1 MSTYLKFILIAA
13 LFITT
18 GAASVFGQSQE
29 SSPSTTDQKTVEQT
43 TNKEVKKSSESSTE
57 KSSESS
63 SDSSGSQTTDNNIAT
78 AESEPAVQS
87 SSESSATNSTEESTT
102 KQPAAA
108 EVTTESS
115 DVNSRPAATVNA
127 AEPANQSAPAP
138 ETQNAAKPEPAAM
151 QADQMKINGQLISY
165 SNAGQGSGQ
174 GIIDANPNQVATW
187 GGASV
192 QSGNDGSN
200 THFIGH
206 NPGIFNVLFSLGNGA
221 AIDVSDSSNNVTSY
235 TVSQIVTVD
244 DSGMAADGTD
254 YWDQITGSGGGERI
268 TLQTCINDDY
278 NLIVFASK

>member
-1 MSTYLKFILIAA
+1 MSTYLKFIVIAA

-18 GAASVFGQSQE
+18 GAVSVFGQSQE
-29 SSPSTTDQKTVEQT
+29 SSPSTTDQKIVEQST
-43 TNKEVKKSSESSTE
+43 SKEVRKSSESSTE
-57 KSSESS
+57 KSSEISSESS
-63 SDSSGSQTTDNNIAT
+63 SSQTAASNPAT
-78 AESEPAVQS
+78 TESESAVQS

-102 KQPAAA
+102 TQPAA
-108 EVTTESS
+108 EVTTETSEA
-115 DVNSRPAATVNA
+115 NSRPAPTVNA
-127 AEPANQSAPAP
+127 AEPANQSTPSP
-138 ETQNAAKPEPAAM
+138 ETQNTAKPEPAAI

-221 AIDVSDSSNNVTSY
+221 TIDVSDSSNNVTSY

-278 NLIVFASK
+278 NLIVFANK